1 VEYLRLP
8 VLVVD
13 DQPAVLQALRVLL
26 ELHEIPVR
34 SAASPEEA
42 RRMASA
48 ETLGAV
54 LQDMNFG
61 PSETSGEE
69 GKALF
74 HDLQDIQPDVP
85 VLLMTAWASLETAVE
100 LVKEGA
106 ADYLEKPWDDEK
118 LVATLRNLVR
128 LRSLELENRR
138 LRAELVESRQSL
150 ARNHD
155 LCSIVYASEPMH
167 RVISLAVSVARSDA
181 PVLITGPNGSGK
193 ERLAE
198 IVQANSRRRS
208 GPFVRVNVG
217 AIPEELIESEL
228 FGAESGAYTGRTGRR
243 IGHFETA
250 DGGTLFLDEIDA
262 LSLAGQVKLLRVLQS
277 GEFQRLG
284 SSQTH
289 RSNVR
294 VLSATNADVAAATA
308 SGRLR
313 DDLMFRL
320 NVVELEIPP
329 LADRRDDILPLAEH
343 FLVQYSEVEGASNE
357 LKLSSEAREA
367 LLRHDWPGNVRELEN
382 RIQRA
387 VVVST
392 GAKISSGDL
401 GFDEEFTSEASN
413 DRSELGREE
422 MAEREGILRSL
433 AEANGVVA
441 HAAEQLG
448 ISRQALYRKMSRLGI
463 ELERRP
469 KP

>member
-1 VEYLRLP
+1 MKLP

-13 DQPAVLQALRVLL
+13 DQPAVVQALRVLL

-42 RRMASA
+42 RQVAA
-48 ETLGAV
+48 TETLGGV

-69 GKALF
+69 GRALF
-74 HDLQDIQPDVP
+74 HALQEIQPEVP
-85 VLLMTAWASLETAVE
+85 VVLMTAWASLETAVE

-128 LRSLELENRR
+128 LRSLELENRS
-138 LRAELVESRQSL
+138 LRAELEESRQSL
-150 ARNHD
+150 ARNYD
-155 LCSIVYASEPMH
+155 LCGIVYASEPMH

-217 AIPEELIESEL
+217 AIPEELMESEL
-228 FGAESGAYTGRTGRR
+228 FGAEAGAYTGRTGRR

-262 LSLAGQVKLLRVLQS
+262 LSLASQVKLLRVLQS

-284 SSQTH
+284 SSVTH

-294 VLSATNADVAAATA
+294 VLSATNADVAGATA
-308 SGRLR
+308 AGRLR
-313 DDLMFRL
+313 EDLMFRL
-320 NVVELEIPP
+320 NVVELDIPP
-329 LADRRDDILPLAEH
+329 LADRREDILPLAKH
-343 FLVQYSEVEGASNE
+343 FLRRYAEEEGASSE
-357 LKLSSEAREA
+357 IGLSEEAGEA
-367 LLRHDWPGNVRELEN
+367 LYRHDWPGNVRELEN

-392 GAKISSGDL
+392 EARISSGDL
-401 GFDEEFTSEASN
+401 GFAERPTAVAHNE
-413 DRSELGREE
+413 RPELGREE
-422 MAEREGILRSL
+422 MAEREGLLRSL

-469 KP
+469 KS